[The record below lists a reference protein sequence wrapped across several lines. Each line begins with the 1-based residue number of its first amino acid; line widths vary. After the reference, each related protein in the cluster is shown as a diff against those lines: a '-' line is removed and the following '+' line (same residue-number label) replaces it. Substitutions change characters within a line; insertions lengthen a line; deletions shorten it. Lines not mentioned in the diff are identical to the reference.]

1 MRMTYRMLPG
11 PGAGAFAPSRR
22 KLPSARARAAV
33 HSDGARLKVWESEG
47 GALAKDLAL
56 R

>member
-1 MRMTYRMLPG
+1 MRMTYRTLPG
-11 PGAGAFAPSRR
+11 PCAGAFAPSRR
-22 KLPSARARAAV
+22 KHASAPARAPT

-47 GALAKDLAL
+47 GSLAKDSL

>member
-1 MRMTYRMLPG
+1 MTYRMLPG

-22 KLPSARARAAV
+22 KHPSAPSRASTQ
-33 HSDGARLKVWESEG
+33 SDGARLRVWESEG
-47 GALAKDLAL
+47 GSLAKDSAA